1 METATFK
8 GLGLITFPEILE
20 TLQVDPEDCDSVTS
34 SVDEPIALITKGF
47 FDTYSCC
54 CDDLEA
60 TPQNPIEV
68 VGVHCECIIVRASS
82 LRCHPFL
89 EAACDSVHCYK
100 SGSLKEVGIVPS
112 DKSSEKVYYAV
123 KTLGWSYGVNE

>member
-8 GLGLITFPEILE
+8 GLGLTTFPEILE
-20 TLQVDPEDCDSVTS
+20 TLRVDPEDCDSVTS
-34 SVDEPIALITKGF
+34 SVDEPIALITKGT
-47 FDTYSCC
+47 FDTYGCWC
-54 CDDLEA
+54 EDIEA

-82 LRCHPFL
+82 LRHHPTN
-89 EAACDSVHCYK
+89 EAQCE
-100 SGSLKEVGIVPS
+100 GSRCCRVESHREVGIVPS